1 MPNKSKKQIPSKVG
15 YFQYFNIGKNIK
27 CRRIVQEI
35 SFGQSKAKQGKHT
48 ETLNVTIFLCLLWTH
63 IDTWSGGLRIVD

>member
-35 SFGQSKAKQGKHT
+35 SFGQSKAKQGRANIPK
-48 ETLNVTIFLCLLWTH
+48 
-63 IDTWSGGLRIVD
+63 R